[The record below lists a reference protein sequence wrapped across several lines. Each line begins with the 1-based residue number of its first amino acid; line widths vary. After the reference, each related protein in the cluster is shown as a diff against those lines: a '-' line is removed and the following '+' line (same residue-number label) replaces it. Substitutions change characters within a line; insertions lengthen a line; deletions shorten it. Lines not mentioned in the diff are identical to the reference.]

1 MSWCAF
7 SVDMDSVEDYARAYP
22 VCDDPGLADDVY
34 SQSAETMQ
42 AFFAGQGLL
51 ATMFVVTK
59 DIKRASRAKTL
70 KALHAGGHELG
81 LHSHSHQPG
90 LDEAKL
96 GEEFDQS
103 VALLEGLTGT
113 APRGYRAPS
122 YVMHDFVHAKM
133 VEHRLA
139 YSSSVLGTPLI
150 ILFKVLFS
158 LKTLGNRHVALR
170 ERLWTWGRPQ
180 AMLSPRH
187 TYAPRADGFWR
198 AASSGPFVE
207 IPLTWVPWLGI
218 PFQFTYLA
226 PLGDSAVRRLGAMLN
241 GHNIN
246 TSFHVLDFMSDAH
259 ARRVGYF
266 NPNLRLRLEERARKA
281 ALLVAVAQ
289 PGRHHRLLHEVAND
303 EQSRINNPRA

>member
-1 MSWCAF
+1 MTWCAF

-22 VCDDPGLADDVY
+22 ISDDPILADEIY
-34 SQSAETMQ
+34 AQCAETIQ
-42 AFFAGQGLL
+42 AFLASHGLL
-51 ATMFVVTK
+51 ATVFVVTK
-59 DIKRASRAKTL
+59 DIPRPGRAKAL
-70 KALHAGGHELG
+70 KAMHVAGHELA

-90 LDEAKL
+90 LDAAKL

-103 VALLEGLTGT
+103 VALLEDLTGA

-133 VEHRLA
+133 IEHRLA

-150 ILFKVLFS
+150 LLFKVLFS
-158 LKTLGNRHVALR
+158 LRTLGNRQVAAR

-180 AMLSPRH
+180 AVFSPRH
-187 TYAPRADGFWR
+187 TYAPRSDGFWR
-198 AASSGPFVE
+198 AASAGPFVE

-226 PLGDSAVRRLGAMLN
+226 PLGDSAVRRCGALLN
-241 GHNIN
+241 GQEIN

-266 NPNLRLRLEERARKA
+266 NPNLRLPLEERARKA

-289 PGRHHRLLHEVAND
+289 QGRHRRLLHEVASD
-303 EQSRINNPRA
+303 EQNRINDSRS